1 MTYKKIV
8 LGAID
13 KDWDDEASAA
23 ISEGQ
28 RSALSQ
34 ASEPRC
40 TPNIPQGRTP
50 HDSWSSQLVRPT
62 KRTELASSRQYTT

>member
-13 KDWDDEASAA
+13 KDWDEEASAA

-28 RSALSQ
+28 R
-34 ASEPRC
+34 
-40 TPNIPQGRTP
+40 
-50 HDSWSSQLVRPT
+50 
-62 KRTELASSRQYTT
+62 